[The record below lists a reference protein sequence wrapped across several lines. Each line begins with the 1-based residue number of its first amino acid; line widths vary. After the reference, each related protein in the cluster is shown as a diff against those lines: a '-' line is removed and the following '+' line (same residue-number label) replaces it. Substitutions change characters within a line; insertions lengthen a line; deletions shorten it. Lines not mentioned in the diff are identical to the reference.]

1 MNKFKQFL
9 TLLLVLCS
17 AIGYAQS
24 VLEFA
29 AGAGNP
35 TGNGPTVANQVI
47 TFQKNTNNPSGNT
60 FAAYSTPTVTATF
73 SLTNQQMTMTPSPG
87 VGAFFGAAG
96 SATSVNPTPFTLF
109 PLISGL
115 GGSANN
121 HYTSANSTAGTGIDI
136 TANRGVE
143 LALSTYPE
151 FQAGT
156 VSYPLPTVGKPVRYQ
171 YADLVITFSSPVSNP
186 Q

>member
-1 MNKFKQFL
+1 MSN
-9 TLLLVLCS
+9 
-17 AIGYAQS
+17 AQS

-35 TGNGPTVANQVI
+35 TGNGPTVADQVI
-47 TFQKNTNNPSGNT
+47 TFQKNTDNPLGNT

-87 VGAFFGAAG
+87 VGAFFGGTTNNITNDPA
-96 SATSVNPTPFTLF
+96 PFALF
-109 PLISGL
+109 PLINGIGS
-115 GGSANN
+115 SANN

-151 FQAGT
+151 FEKGT
-156 VSYPLPTVGKPVRYQ
+156 VSYPLPTVGNPVRYQ
-171 YADLVITFSSPVSNP
+171 YADLVITFSSPVNNP
-186 Q
+186 IIHFTGMGGGE